1 MSEGESALPETKTES
16 PSPAGTFPWPAEK
29 TGQYARENTQRVE
42 IKGHWGT
49 RFGIWLL
56 LKLVR
61 VFSRQGAWRFGGL
74 IGRLMHRLGI
84 RRSTAMI
91 NLDIVYGDRK
101 TPEEKEAI
109 YKGCLINV
117 ARQAVNYL
125 RVSLYDEK
133 FWKEGV
139 TIRNEAAL
147 RQAYNRGKGVI
158 ILSMHY
164 GAWELPG
171 GKFGL
176 SGYPISN
183 IVKIIDNPVVE
194 RFLIDARLTMNL
206 GSIPHKRSMERIVE
220 GFRRGEGIIMA
231 IDQNMTR
238 RLGVFVD
245 WFGRPASTIR
255 SCAYLAKE
263 TGAAVVAGYSRQP
276 DADHIEVEVIGEIPW
291 EAHPDDPEKEMAIN
305 TRNYIAPFEKAIYD
319 EPEGWLW
326 LHRRWKVQPEG
337 TPNPYK
343 QE

>member
-1 MSEGESALPETKTES
+1 MSEEDKSTPESTADHS
-16 PSPAGTFPWPAEK
+16 SPAGTFPWPPEK
-29 TGQYARENTQRVE
+29 VARYAHENTQRIR

-56 LKLVR
+56 LKFVR
-61 VFSRQGAWRFGGL
+61 AFSRRGAWRFGGL
-74 IGRLMHRLGI
+74 IGRLMYRLRI

-91 NLDIVYGDRK
+91 NLDIVYGDGK
-101 TPEEKEAI
+101 TQREKDAI

-125 RVSLYDEK
+125 RVPLLDDR
-133 FWKEGV
+133 FWREGV

-147 RQAYNRGKGVI
+147 AAAYNRGRGVI

-220 GFRRGEGIIMA
+220 GLRRGEGIIMA
-231 IDQNMTR
+231 VDQNMTR

-263 TGAAVVAGYSRQP
+263 TGAAVVAGYSRQF
-276 DADHIEVEVIGEIPW
+276 DADHIEVVVIGEIPW
-291 EAHPDDPEKEMAIN
+291 EAHPDDPEREMSVN
-305 TRNYIAPFEKAIYD
+305 TRNYIAPFEKPIYD

-343 QE
+343 